1 MDFEV
6 KTVIDN
12 IDDMTDII
20 KNQLNDIAEG
30 FVSVGYYLRK
40 TDETML
46 YKQKGYKTIYEY
58 AKDTFG
64 IGRSTASRF
73 MEINQKYSKDGY
85 SPEIDLKWSGYGSS
99 KLTEML
105 GLPEDVQE
113 AIPVDATVRDIR
125 EAKGIIRETEHN
137 YSDQMELC
145 DIAQPDPAETNW
157 LQEFAKHYFSK
168 EDRDAFQ
175 KMTDWLRKDEPEND
189 ITTSILLIINPTKF
203 KMIRL
208 ERANVMLTVDKI
220 KVMPYRNQGEQQ
232 EYTYIDFGRAFETL
246 FYPAGIDTPINE
258 AYKNVYGESY
268 YKEKHYPEG
277 KNDANDTGN
286 RESAPKDEAGTDRS
300 VQGETRAEG
309 ASETTKEET
318 ELSDT
323 ESNVCDGEKSRE
335 AEHTE
340 NEPTAEESSGKGTTQ
355 TQKEAKETTEAPN
368 SAAVSAEEETA
379 EVKTEICHG
388 DTDETQIPGQTELV
402 KDFPEYCPP
411 DMNAPEQQDQSEE
424 VKPAYATR
432 RLYLSSID
440 ADTAAEYMGKA
451 MEKAIRNMPGVSF
464 GVLTKESFWK
474 EFFETEVDRNGD
486 EIECV
491 N

>member
-46 YKQKGYKTIYEY
+46 YKQKGHKTIYEY

-125 EAKGIIRETEHN
+125 DAKGIIRETEHN
-137 YSDQMELC
+137 YSAQMELC
-145 DIAQPDPAETNW
+145 DIAQPDPVETNW
-157 LQEFAKHYFSK
+157 LTELIKQYFSK
-168 EDRDAFQ
+168 ENREAFQ
-175 KMTDWLRKDEPEND
+175 KMTDWLRKDEPEKD
-189 ITTSILLIINPTKF
+189 ITVSILLIINPTKF

-232 EYTYIDFGRAFETL
+232 EYTYIDFGRAFETM
-246 FYPAGIDTPINE
+246 FYPAGVDTPINE

-268 YKEKHYPEG
+268 YKEKHYPGG

-300 VQGETRAEG
+300 VSGETRTEG
-309 ASETTKEET
+309 ASETSGAYLDKDGMLKHGLVFNYNIDYNKFESRIKMLYSTGYMAGKSYEDYIAHEMAHIIPFQNCVTKKDYDKLTDEIYKSFVKGISKYADKEH
-318 ELSDT
+318 DGR
-323 ESNVCDGEKSRE
+323 ESLAEAFVRYRNGEKIPDESRKLIE
-335 AEHTE
+335 KYIL
-340 NEPTAEESSGKGTTQ
+340 PW
-355 TQKEAKETTEAPN
+355 
-368 SAAVSAEEETA
+368 
-379 EVKTEICHG
+379 
-388 DTDETQIPGQTELV
+388 
-402 KDFPEYCPP
+402 
-411 DMNAPEQQDQSEE
+411 
-424 VKPAYATR
+424 R
-432 RLYLSSID
+432 R
-440 ADTAAEYMGKA
+440 K
-451 MEKAIRNMPGVSF
+451 
-464 GVLTKESFWK
+464 
-474 EFFETEVDRNGD
+474 
-486 EIECV
+486 
-491 N
+491 

>member
-1 MDFEV
+1 MDYEV

-145 DIAQPDPAETNW
+145 DIAQPDPAETDW
-157 LQEFAKHYFSK
+157 LMELIKQYFSK
-168 EDRDAFQ
+168 ENRDAFQ
-175 KMTDWLRKDEPEND
+175 KMTDWLRKDEPEKD
-189 ITTSILLIINPTKF
+189 ITVSILLIINPTKF

-208 ERANVMLTVDKI
+208 ECANVMLTVDKI

-246 FYPAGIDTPINE
+246 FYPVGMSTPINE
-258 AYKNVYGESY
+258 AYQSVYGEPY
-268 YKEKHYPEG
+268 YEERPERNPA
-277 KNDANDTGN
+277 KTE
-286 RESAPKDEAGTDRS
+286 RPAPKTERL
-300 VQGETRAEG
+300 ETKPAEPQTKQPDPPTK
-309 ASETTKEET
+309 SEEIP
-318 ELSDT
+318 
-323 ESNVCDGEKSRE
+323 
-335 AEHTE
+335 TE
-340 NEPTAEESSGKGTTQ
+340 NEEKQTETPDTTAVPAETKEKEPEKAEETP
-355 TQKEAKETTEAPN
+355 ET
-368 SAAVSAEEETA
+368 
-379 EVKTEICHG
+379 KTEFQQEI
-388 DTDETQIPGQTELV
+388 TDETQIPGQTELI

-411 DMNAPEQQDQSEE
+411 DMNTPEQPDQSE

-432 RLYLSSID
+432 RIYIASVD

-474 EFFETEVDRNGD
+474 EFFETEVDRNGA

>member
-1 MDFEV
+1 MDYEV

-12 IDDMTDII
+12 VDDMTDII

-30 FVSVGYYLRK
+30 FASVGYYLRK

-175 KMTDWLRKDEPEND
+175 KMTDWLRKDEPEKD
-189 ITTSILLIINPTKF
+189 ITVSILLIINPTKF

-246 FYPAGIDTPINE
+246 FYPAGMSTSINE
-258 AYKNVYGESY
+258 AYQSVYGKPY
-268 YKEKHYPEG
+268 YEEKPEHP
-277 KNDANDTGN
+277 
-286 RESAPKDEAGTDRS
+286 APKVEKAPTKPAEPQTKQPDPPTKSEKLPTKDEEKPT
-300 VQGETRAEG
+300 ETPDTTTVPAE
-309 ASETTKEET
+309 AEEKEPEKTEET
-318 ELSDT
+318 
-323 ESNVCDGEKSRE
+323 
-335 AEHTE
+335 
-340 NEPTAEESSGKGTTQ
+340 P
-355 TQKEAKETTEAPN
+355 EAKPEFQQEN
-368 SAAVSAEEETA
+368 
-379 EVKTEICHG
+379 
-388 DTDETQIPGQTELV
+388 TDETQIPGQTELI

-411 DMNAPEQQDQSEE
+411 DMNALEQQNQSEE

-432 RLYLSSID
+432 RLYIASVD

-451 MEKAIRNMPGVSF
+451 MEKTIRNMPGVSF

-474 EFFETEVDRNGD
+474 EFFETEVDREGN

>member
-1 MDFEV
+1 M

-145 DIAQPDPAETNW
+145 DIAQPDPAETDW
-157 LQEFAKHYFSK
+157 LMELIKQYFSK
-168 EDRDAFQ
+168 ENRDAFQ
-175 KMTDWLRKDEPEND
+175 KMTDWLRKDEPEKD
-189 ITTSILLIINPTKF
+189 ITVSILLIINPTKF

-208 ERANVMLTVDKI
+208 ECANVMLTVDKI

-246 FYPAGIDTPINE
+246 FYPVGMSTPINE
-258 AYKNVYGESY
+258 AYQSVYGEPY
-268 YKEKHYPEG
+268 YEERPERNPA
-277 KNDANDTGN
+277 KTE
-286 RESAPKDEAGTDRS
+286 RPAPKTERL
-300 VQGETRAEG
+300 ETKPAEPQTKQPDPPTK
-309 ASETTKEET
+309 SEEIP
-318 ELSDT
+318 
-323 ESNVCDGEKSRE
+323 
-335 AEHTE
+335 TE
-340 NEPTAEESSGKGTTQ
+340 NEEKQTETPDTTAVPAETKEKEPEKAEETP
-355 TQKEAKETTEAPN
+355 ET
-368 SAAVSAEEETA
+368 
-379 EVKTEICHG
+379 KTEFQQEI
-388 DTDETQIPGQTELV
+388 TDETQIPGQTELI

-411 DMNAPEQQDQSEE
+411 DMNTPEQQDQSE

-432 RLYLSSID
+432 RIYIASVD

-474 EFFETEVDRNGD
+474 EFFETEVDRNGA

>member
-1 MDFEV
+1 MDYEV

-145 DIAQPDPAETNW
+145 DIAQPDPAETDW
-157 LQEFAKHYFSK
+157 LVEFAKHYFSK
-168 EDRDAFQ
+168 EDRGAFQ
-175 KMTDWLRKDEPEND
+175 KMTDWLRKDEPEKD
-189 ITTSILLIINPTKF
+189 ITVSILLIINPTKF

-258 AYKNVYGESY
+258 AYQSVYGEPY
-268 YKEKHYPEG
+268 YKEKMEQNPAKMEQNPA
-277 KNDANDTGN
+277 KPADSQANQPDPPT
-286 RESAPKDEAGTDRS
+286 K
-300 VQGETRAEG
+300 
-309 ASETTKEET
+309 SE
-318 ELSDT
+318 ELP
-323 ESNVCDGEKSRE
+323 
-335 AEHTE
+335 TE
-340 NEPTAEESSGKGTTQ
+340 NEEKPTETPDTT
-355 TQKEAKETTEAPN
+355 T
-368 SAAVSAEEETA
+368 VSADTEEKEPEKTEETS
-379 EVKTEICHG
+379 EVKTEFQQEN
-388 DTDETQIPGQTELV
+388 TDETQTPGQTELT

-411 DMNAPEQQDQSEE
+411 GINPPEQLEE
-424 VKPAYATR
+424 VKGAYATR
-432 RLYLSSID
+432 RLYISSVD
-440 ADTAAEYMGKA
+440 ADTAAEYMGCA

-474 EFFETEVDRNGD
+474 EFFETEVDGEGN

>member
-1 MDFEV
+1 M

-145 DIAQPDPAETNW
+145 DIAQPDLAETNW
-157 LQEFAKHYFSK
+157 LVELIKQYFSK
-168 EDRDAFQ
+168 ENREAFQ
-175 KMTDWLRKDEPEND
+175 KMTDWLRKDEPEKD
-189 ITTSILLIINPTKF
+189 ITVSILLIINPTKF

-232 EYTYIDFGRAFETL
+232 EYTYIDFGRAFETM
-246 FYPAGIDTPINE
+246 FYPAGMSTPINE
-258 AYKNVYGESY
+258 AYQSVYGKPY
-268 YKEKHYPEG
+268 YEEKPERNPAKTERPAPKTEQSETKPAEPQTKQPDPPTKSEEILTKDEEKPTETPDTTTALAETKEK
-277 KNDANDTGN
+277 
-286 RESAPKDEAGTDRS
+286 ESEEA
-300 VQGETRAEG
+300 
-309 ASETTKEET
+309 EET
-318 ELSDT
+318 
-323 ESNVCDGEKSRE
+323 
-335 AEHTE
+335 
-340 NEPTAEESSGKGTTQ
+340 P
-355 TQKEAKETTEAPN
+355 ET
-368 SAAVSAEEETA
+368 
-379 EVKTEICHG
+379 KTEFQQEI
-388 DTDETQIPGQTELV
+388 TDETQIPGQTELV
-402 KDFPEYCPP
+402 KDFPQYCPP
-411 DMNAPEQQDQSEE
+411 NMNPPEQQELPEE
-424 VKPAYATR
+424 VKLAYATR
-432 RLYLSSID
+432 RLYISSVD

-474 EFFETEVDRNGD
+474 EFFEIEVDGEGN

>member
-1 MDFEV
+1 MDYEV

-40 TDETML
+40 TDETIL

-85 SPEIDLKWSGYGSS
+85 SPEIDLKWFGYGSS

-145 DIAQPDPAETNW
+145 DIAQPDPAETDW
-157 LQEFAKHYFSK
+157 LMELIKQYFSK
-168 EDRDAFQ
+168 ENRDAFQ
-175 KMTDWLRKDEPEND
+175 KMTDWLRKDEPEKD
-189 ITTSILLIINPTKF
+189 ITVSILLIINPTKF

-208 ERANVMLTVDKI
+208 ECANVMLTVDKI

-246 FYPAGIDTPINE
+246 FYPVGMSTPINE
-258 AYKNVYGESY
+258 AYQSVYGEPY
-268 YKEKHYPEG
+268 YEERPERNPA
-277 KNDANDTGN
+277 KTE
-286 RESAPKDEAGTDRS
+286 RPAPKTERL
-300 VQGETRAEG
+300 ETKPAEPQTKQPDPPTK
-309 ASETTKEET
+309 SEEIP
-318 ELSDT
+318 
-323 ESNVCDGEKSRE
+323 
-335 AEHTE
+335 TE
-340 NEPTAEESSGKGTTQ
+340 NEEKQTETPDTTAVPAETKEKEPEKAEETP
-355 TQKEAKETTEAPN
+355 ET
-368 SAAVSAEEETA
+368 
-379 EVKTEICHG
+379 KTEFQQEI
-388 DTDETQIPGQTELV
+388 TDETQIPGQTELI
-402 KDFPEYCPP
+402 KDFQEYCPP
-411 DMNAPEQQDQSEE
+411 DMNTPEQQDQSE

-432 RLYLSSID
+432 RIYIASVD

-474 EFFETEVDRNGD
+474 EFFETEVDRNGA

>member
-1 MDFEV
+1 MDYV
-6 KTVIDN
+6 GKTIIDN
-12 IDDMTDII
+12 IDDMTNII
-20 KNQLNDIAEG
+20 KTQLNDIAEG
-30 FVSVGYYLRK
+30 FVSVGFYLRK

-145 DIAQPDPAETNW
+145 DIAQPDPAETDW
-157 LQEFAKHYFSK
+157 LMELIKQYFSK
-168 EDRDAFQ
+168 ENRDAFQ
-175 KMTDWLRKDEPEND
+175 KMTDWLRKDEPEKD
-189 ITTSILLIINPTKF
+189 ITVSILLIINPTKF

-208 ERANVMLTVDKI
+208 ECANVMLTVDKI

-246 FYPAGIDTPINE
+246 FYPVGMSTPINE
-258 AYKNVYGESY
+258 AYQSVYGEPY
-268 YKEKHYPEG
+268 YEERPERNPA
-277 KNDANDTGN
+277 KTE
-286 RESAPKDEAGTDRS
+286 RPAPKTERL
-300 VQGETRAEG
+300 ETKPAEPQTKQPDPPTK
-309 ASETTKEET
+309 SEEIP
-318 ELSDT
+318 
-323 ESNVCDGEKSRE
+323 
-335 AEHTE
+335 TE
-340 NEPTAEESSGKGTTQ
+340 NEEKQTETPDTTAVPAETKEKEPEKAEETP
-355 TQKEAKETTEAPN
+355 ET
-368 SAAVSAEEETA
+368 
-379 EVKTEICHG
+379 KTEFQQEI
-388 DTDETQIPGQTELV
+388 TDETQIPGQTELI

-411 DMNAPEQQDQSEE
+411 DMNTPEQQDQSE

-432 RLYLSSID
+432 RIYIASVD

-474 EFFETEVDRNGD
+474 EFFETEVDRNGA

>member
-1 MDFEV
+1 MDYEV

-145 DIAQPDPAETNW
+145 DIAQPDPAETDW
-157 LQEFAKHYFSK
+157 LMELIKQYFSK
-168 EDRDAFQ
+168 ENRDAFQ
-175 KMTDWLRKDEPEND
+175 KMTDWLRKDEPEKD
-189 ITTSILLIINPTKF
+189 ITVSILLIINPTKF

-208 ERANVMLTVDKI
+208 ECANVMLTVDKI

-246 FYPAGIDTPINE
+246 FYPVGMSTPINE
-258 AYKNVYGESY
+258 AYQSVYGEPY
-268 YKEKHYPEG
+268 YEERPERNPA
-277 KNDANDTGN
+277 KTE
-286 RESAPKDEAGTDRS
+286 RPAPKTERL
-300 VQGETRAEG
+300 ETKPAEPQTKQPDPPTK
-309 ASETTKEET
+309 SEEIP
-318 ELSDT
+318 
-323 ESNVCDGEKSRE
+323 
-335 AEHTE
+335 TE
-340 NEPTAEESSGKGTTQ
+340 NEEKQTETPDTTAVPAETKEKEPEKAEETP
-355 TQKEAKETTEAPN
+355 ET
-368 SAAVSAEEETA
+368 
-379 EVKTEICHG
+379 KTEFQQEI
-388 DTDETQIPGQTELV
+388 TDEAQIPGQTELI

-411 DMNAPEQQDQSEE
+411 DMNTPEQQDQSE

-432 RLYLSSID
+432 RIYIASVD

-474 EFFETEVDRNGD
+474 EFFETEVDRNGA

>member
-1 MDFEV
+1 MDYEV

-137 YSDQMELC
+137 YSNQMELC
-145 DIAQPDPAETNW
+145 DIAQPDPAETDW
-157 LQEFAKHYFSK
+157 LMELIKQYFSK
-168 EDRDAFQ
+168 ENRDAFQ
-175 KMTDWLRKDEPEND
+175 KMTDWLRKDEPEKD
-189 ITTSILLIINPTKF
+189 ITVSILLIINPTKF

-208 ERANVMLTVDKI
+208 ERANVMLTLDKI

-232 EYTYIDFGRAFETL
+232 EYTYIDFGRAFETM
-246 FYPAGIDTPINE
+246 FYPAGISTPINE
-258 AYKNVYGESY
+258 AYQSVYGKPYYEEKPEHPAPKVEKIPTKPERSETKPAEPQTKQPDPPTKSEESPTKNEEKQTETPDTTAVPAET
-268 YKEKHYPEG
+268 KEK
-277 KNDANDTGN
+277 
-286 RESAPKDEAGTDRS
+286 ESEKA
-300 VQGETRAEG
+300 
-309 ASETTKEET
+309 EET
-318 ELSDT
+318 L
-323 ESNVCDGEKSRE
+323 
-335 AEHTE
+335 
-340 NEPTAEESSGKGTTQ
+340 
-355 TQKEAKETTEAPN
+355 ET
-368 SAAVSAEEETA
+368 
-379 EVKTEICHG
+379 KTEFQQEI
-388 DTDETQIPGQTELV
+388 TDETQIPGQTELI
-402 KDFPEYCPP
+402 KDFPEYYPS
-411 DMNAPEQQDQSEE
+411 DMNTPEQQDQSE

-432 RLYLSSID
+432 RIYIASVD

-474 EFFETEVDRNGD
+474 KFFETEVDRNGA

>member
-1 MDFEV
+1 MDYEV

-157 LQEFAKHYFSK
+157 LTELIKQYFSK
-168 EDRDAFQ
+168 ENREAFQ
-175 KMTDWLRKDEPEND
+175 KMTDWLRKDKPEAD
-189 ITTSILLIINPTKF
+189 ITVSILLIINPTKF

-246 FYPAGIDTPINE
+246 FYPAGISTPINE
-258 AYKNVYGESY
+258 AYQSVYGEPY
-268 YKEKHYPEG
+268 YEEKTKQNHTKPERLET
-277 KNDANDTGN
+277 KPDAPQTKQPDPPAKSE
-286 RESAPKDEAGTDRS
+286 ESPTKDEEKQT
-300 VQGETRAEG
+300 ETHDTAAISAET
-309 ASETTKEET
+309 EEKEPEKTKET
-318 ELSDT
+318 
-323 ESNVCDGEKSRE
+323 
-335 AEHTE
+335 
-340 NEPTAEESSGKGTTQ
+340 P
-355 TQKEAKETTEAPN
+355 EAKTEFQQEKP
-368 SAAVSAEEETA
+368 
-379 EVKTEICHG
+379 
-388 DTDETQIPGQTELV
+388 DETQIPGQTELT

-411 DMNAPEQQDQSEE
+411 DIKISEEQSEE
-424 VKPAYATR
+424 VKGAYATR
-432 RLYLSSID
+432 RLYIASIP
-440 ADTAAEYMGKA
+440 ADEAAEYMGKA

-474 EFFETEVDRNGD
+474 GFFEAEVDGEGN

>member
-175 KMTDWLRKDEPEND
+175 KMTDWLRKDEPEKD
-189 ITTSILLIINPTKF
+189 ITVSILLIINPTKF

-232 EYTYIDFGRAFETL
+232 EYTYIDFGRAFEEL
-246 FYPAGIDTPINE
+246 FYPAGMSTPINE
-258 AYKNVYGESY
+258 AYQSVYGKPYYEERPERNPAKPERNPAKPEHPAQKVEKTPTKPSESQTKQPDSPTKSEEILTKDEEKQNETPDTTAVPAET
-268 YKEKHYPEG
+268 KEKEPE
-277 KNDANDTGN
+277 KA
-286 RESAPKDEAGTDRS
+286 
-300 VQGETRAEG
+300 
-309 ASETTKEET
+309 EET
-318 ELSDT
+318 
-323 ESNVCDGEKSRE
+323 
-335 AEHTE
+335 
-340 NEPTAEESSGKGTTQ
+340 P
-355 TQKEAKETTEAPN
+355 ET
-368 SAAVSAEEETA
+368 
-379 EVKTEICHG
+379 KTEFQQEI
-388 DTDETQIPGQTELV
+388 TDETQIPGQTELI

-411 DMNAPEQQDQSEE
+411 DMNTPEQQDQSE
-424 VKPAYATR
+424 VKLAYATR
-432 RLYLSSID
+432 RLYIFSVD

>member
-1 MDFEV
+1 MDYEV

-64 IGRSTASRF
+64 IGRPTASRF

-145 DIAQPDPAETNW
+145 DIAQPDSAETDW
-157 LQEFAKHYFSK
+157 LMELIKQYFSK
-168 EDRDAFQ
+168 ENRDAFQ
-175 KMTDWLRKDEPEND
+175 KMTDWLRKDEPEKD
-189 ITTSILLIINPTKF
+189 ITVSILLIINPTKF

-208 ERANVMLTVDKI
+208 ECANVMLTVDKI

-246 FYPAGIDTPINE
+246 FYPVGMSTPINE
-258 AYKNVYGESY
+258 AYQSVYGEAY
-268 YKEKHYPEG
+268 YEERPERNPA
-277 KNDANDTGN
+277 KTE
-286 RESAPKDEAGTDRS
+286 RPAPKTERL
-300 VQGETRAEG
+300 ETKPAEPQTKQPDPPTK
-309 ASETTKEET
+309 SEEIP
-318 ELSDT
+318 
-323 ESNVCDGEKSRE
+323 
-335 AEHTE
+335 TE
-340 NEPTAEESSGKGTTQ
+340 NEEKQTETPDTTAVPAETKEKEPEKAEETP
-355 TQKEAKETTEAPN
+355 ET
-368 SAAVSAEEETA
+368 
-379 EVKTEICHG
+379 KTEFQQEI
-388 DTDETQIPGQTELV
+388 TDETQIPGQTELI

-411 DMNAPEQQDQSEE
+411 DMNTPEQQDQSE

-432 RLYLSSID
+432 RIYIASVD

-474 EFFETEVDRNGD
+474 EFFETEVDRNGA

>member
-1 MDFEV
+1 MDYEV

-145 DIAQPDPAETNW
+145 DIAQPDPERNPAKTERPAPKTERLETKPAEPQTK
-157 LQEFAKHYFSK
+157 QP
-168 EDRDAFQ
+168 D
-175 KMTDWLRKDEPEND
+175 P
-189 ITTSILLIINPTKF
+189 PTK
-203 KMIRL
+203 
-208 ERANVMLTVDKI
+208 
-220 KVMPYRNQGEQQ
+220 
-232 EYTYIDFGRAFETL
+232 
-246 FYPAGIDTPINE
+246 
-258 AYKNVYGESY
+258 
-268 YKEKHYPEG
+268 
-277 KNDANDTGN
+277 
-286 RESAPKDEAGTDRS
+286 
-300 VQGETRAEG
+300 
-309 ASETTKEET
+309 SEEIP
-318 ELSDT
+318 
-323 ESNVCDGEKSRE
+323 
-335 AEHTE
+335 TE
-340 NEPTAEESSGKGTTQ
+340 NEEKQTETPDTTAVPAETKEKEPEKAEETP
-355 TQKEAKETTEAPN
+355 ET
-368 SAAVSAEEETA
+368 
-379 EVKTEICHG
+379 KTEFQQEI
-388 DTDETQIPGQTELV
+388 TDETQIPGQTELI

-411 DMNAPEQQDQSEE
+411 DMNTPEQQDQSE

-432 RLYLSSID
+432 RIYIASVD

-474 EFFETEVDRNGD
+474 EFFETEVDRNGA

>member
-1 MDFEV
+1 
-6 KTVIDN
+6 
-12 IDDMTDII
+12 
-20 KNQLNDIAEG
+20 
-30 FVSVGYYLRK
+30 
-40 TDETML
+40 
-46 YKQKGYKTIYEY
+46 
-58 AKDTFG
+58 
-64 IGRSTASRF
+64 

-157 LQEFAKHYFSK
+157 LVEFAKHYFSK
-168 EDRDAFQ
+168 EDRGAFQ
-175 KMTDWLRKDEPEND
+175 KMTDWLRKDEPEKD
-189 ITTSILLIINPTKF
+189 ITVSILLIINPTKF

-208 ERANVMLTVDKI
+208 ECANVMLTVDKI

-246 FYPAGIDTPINE
+246 FYPVGMSTPINE
-258 AYKNVYGESY
+258 AYQSVYGEPY
-268 YKEKHYPEG
+268 YEERPERNPA
-277 KNDANDTGN
+277 KTE
-286 RESAPKDEAGTDRS
+286 RPAPKTERL
-300 VQGETRAEG
+300 ETKPAEPQTKQPDPPTK
-309 ASETTKEET
+309 SEEIP
-318 ELSDT
+318 
-323 ESNVCDGEKSRE
+323 
-335 AEHTE
+335 TE
-340 NEPTAEESSGKGTTQ
+340 NEEKQTETPDTTAVPAETKEKEPEKAEETP
-355 TQKEAKETTEAPN
+355 ET
-368 SAAVSAEEETA
+368 
-379 EVKTEICHG
+379 KTEFQQEI
-388 DTDETQIPGQTELV
+388 TDETQIPGQTELI

-411 DMNAPEQQDQSEE
+411 DMNTPEQQDQSE
-424 VKPAYATR
+424 VKPTYATR
-432 RLYLSSID
+432 RIYIASVD

-474 EFFETEVDRNGD
+474 EFFETEVDRNGA

>member
-1 MDFEV
+1 MDYEV

-145 DIAQPDPAETNW
+145 DIAQPDPAETDW
-157 LQEFAKHYFSK
+157 LMELIKQYFSK
-168 EDRDAFQ
+168 ENRDAFQ
-175 KMTDWLRKDEPEND
+175 KMTDWLRKDEPEKD
-189 ITTSILLIINPTKF
+189 ITVSILLIINPTKF

-208 ERANVMLTVDKI
+208 ECANVMLTVDKI

-246 FYPAGIDTPINE
+246 FYPVGMSTPINE
-258 AYKNVYGESY
+258 AYQSVYGEPY
-268 YKEKHYPEG
+268 YEERPERNPA
-277 KNDANDTGN
+277 KTE
-286 RESAPKDEAGTDRS
+286 RPAPKTERL
-300 VQGETRAEG
+300 ETKPAEPQTKQPDPPTK
-309 ASETTKEET
+309 SEEIP
-318 ELSDT
+318 
-323 ESNVCDGEKSRE
+323 
-335 AEHTE
+335 TE
-340 NEPTAEESSGKGTTQ
+340 NEEKQTETPDTTAVPAETKEKEPEKAEETP
-355 TQKEAKETTEAPN
+355 ET
-368 SAAVSAEEETA
+368 
-379 EVKTEICHG
+379 KTEFQQEI
-388 DTDETQIPGQTELV
+388 TDETQIPGQTELI

-411 DMNAPEQQDQSEE
+411 DMNTPEQQDQSE

-432 RLYLSSID
+432 RIYIASVD

-451 MEKAIRNMPGVSF
+451 MEK
-464 GVLTKESFWK
+464 
-474 EFFETEVDRNGD
+474 
-486 EIECV
+486 
-491 N
+491 

>member
-1 MDFEV
+1 MDYEV

-12 IDDMTDII
+12 IDDMTNII

-40 TDETML
+40 TEDTML
-46 YKQKGYKTIYEY
+46 YKQKGYKSIYEY

-64 IGRSTASRF
+64 IGRTTASRF
-73 MEINQKYSKDGY
+73 MEINQKYSRDGY
-85 SPEIDLKWSGYGSS
+85 SPEIDMKWSGYGSS

-105 GLPEDVQE
+105 GLPEEIQE

-145 DIAQPDPAETNW
+145 DIAQQDPDETNW
-157 LQEFAKHYFSK
+157 LIELIKQYFSK

-175 KMTDWLRKDEPEND
+175 KMTDWLRKDEPEED
-189 ITTSILLIINPTKF
+189 VTASILLIVNPTKF

-220 KVMPYRNQGEQQ
+220 KVMPYRNQGEKE
-232 EYTYIDFGRAFETL
+232 EYTYIDFGRAFETM
-246 FYPAGIDTPINE
+246 FYPAGMSTPINE
-258 AYKNVYGESY
+258 AYQSVYGEPY
-268 YKEKHYPEG
+268 YKEKPEQNPVKTEQNTVKPG
-277 KNDANDTGN
+277 KSQT
-286 RESAPKDEAGTDRS
+286 K
-300 VQGETRAEG
+300 
-309 ASETTKEET
+309 SEEI
-318 ELSDT
+318 S
-323 ESNVCDGEKSRE
+323 
-335 AEHTE
+335 TE
-340 NEPTAEESSGKGTTQ
+340 NEEKPTKTPDTT
-355 TQKEAKETTEAPN
+355 AI
-368 SAAVSAEEETA
+368 SAEAEETA
-379 EVKTEICHG
+379 EVKTEFQQEN
-388 DTDETQIPGQTELV
+388 TDKTQIPGQTELT

-411 DMNAPEQQDQSEE
+411 NMNPPEQEEE
-424 VKPAYATR
+424 VKGAYATR
-432 RLYLSSID
+432 RLYISSISAD
-440 ADTAAEYMGKA
+440 AAAEYMGKV

-474 EFFETEVDRNGD
+474 KFFEAEVDREGN

>member
-1 MDFEV
+1 MDYEV

-73 MEINQKYSKDGY
+73 MEINHKYSKDGY

-145 DIAQPDPAETNW
+145 DIAQPDPAETDW
-157 LQEFAKHYFSK
+157 LMELIKQYFSK
-168 EDRDAFQ
+168 ENRDAFQ
-175 KMTDWLRKDEPEND
+175 KMTDWLRKDEPEKD
-189 ITTSILLIINPTKF
+189 ITVSILLIINPTKF

-246 FYPAGIDTPINE
+246 FYPAGMSTPINE
-258 AYKNVYGESY
+258 AYQSVYGKPY
-268 YKEKHYPEG
+268 YEEKPERNPA
-277 KNDANDTGN
+277 KP
-286 RESAPKDEAGTDRS
+286 EHPAPKVEKIPTKPAEPQTKQPDQPTKSEEIPTKDEEKPT
-300 VQGETRAEG
+300 ETPDTTTVPAE
-309 ASETTKEET
+309 AEEKELEKTEET
-318 ELSDT
+318 L
-323 ESNVCDGEKSRE
+323 
-335 AEHTE
+335 
-340 NEPTAEESSGKGTTQ
+340 
-355 TQKEAKETTEAPN
+355 
-368 SAAVSAEEETA
+368 
-379 EVKTEICHG
+379 EVKPEFQ
-388 DTDETQIPGQTELV
+388 QIPGQTELV
-402 KDFPEYCPP
+402 KDFPQYCPP
-411 DMNAPEQQDQSEE
+411 DMNAPEQQDKSEE

-432 RLYLSSID
+432 RLYIASVD

-474 EFFETEVDRNGD
+474 EFFETEVDGEGN

>member
-1 MDFEV
+1 MDYEV

-145 DIAQPDPAETNW
+145 DIAQPDPAETDW
-157 LQEFAKHYFSK
+157 LMELIKQYFSK
-168 EDRDAFQ
+168 ENRDAFQ
-175 KMTDWLRKDEPEND
+175 KMTDWLRKDEPEKD
-189 ITTSILLIINPTKF
+189 ITVSILLIINPTKF

-208 ERANVMLTVDKI
+208 ECANVMLTVDKI

-246 FYPAGIDTPINE
+246 FYPVGMSTPINE
-258 AYKNVYGESY
+258 AYQSVYGEPY
-268 YKEKHYPEG
+268 YEERPERNPAKTERPAPKTERLETKPAEPQTKQPDPPTKSEEILTKDEEKQTETPDTTAVPAETKEKEPE
-277 KNDANDTGN
+277 KA
-286 RESAPKDEAGTDRS
+286 
-300 VQGETRAEG
+300 
-309 ASETTKEET
+309 EET
-318 ELSDT
+318 
-323 ESNVCDGEKSRE
+323 
-335 AEHTE
+335 
-340 NEPTAEESSGKGTTQ
+340 P
-355 TQKEAKETTEAPN
+355 ET
-368 SAAVSAEEETA
+368 
-379 EVKTEICHG
+379 KTEFQQEI
-388 DTDETQIPGQTELV
+388 TDETQIPGQTELI

-411 DMNAPEQQDQSEE
+411 DMNTPEQQDQSE

-432 RLYLSSID
+432 RIYIASVD

-474 EFFETEVDRNGD
+474 EFFETEVDRNGA

>member
-73 MEINQKYSKDGY
+73 MEINQKYSEDGY

-157 LQEFAKHYFSK
+157 MVEFAKHYFSK
-168 EDRDAFQ
+168 EDRGAFQ
-175 KMTDWLRKDEPEND
+175 KMTDWLRKDEPEKD
-189 ITTSILLIINPTKF
+189 ITVSILLIINPTKF

-232 EYTYIDFGRAFETL
+232 EYTYIDFGRAFEEL
-246 FYPAGIDTPINE
+246 FYPAGMSTPINE
-258 AYKNVYGESY
+258 AYQSVYGKPYYEERPERNPAKTEHPAPKIEKAPTKPERSEAKPSESKTKQPDSPTKSEEILTKDEEKQTETPDTTAVPAET
-268 YKEKHYPEG
+268 KEKEPE
-277 KNDANDTGN
+277 KA
-286 RESAPKDEAGTDRS
+286 
-300 VQGETRAEG
+300 
-309 ASETTKEET
+309 EET
-318 ELSDT
+318 
-323 ESNVCDGEKSRE
+323 
-335 AEHTE
+335 
-340 NEPTAEESSGKGTTQ
+340 P
-355 TQKEAKETTEAPN
+355 ET
-368 SAAVSAEEETA
+368 
-379 EVKTEICHG
+379 KTEFQQEI
-388 DTDETQIPGQTELV
+388 TDETQIPGQTELI

-411 DMNAPEQQDQSEE
+411 DMNDPEQQDQSE
-424 VKPAYATR
+424 VKSAYATR
-432 RLYLSSID
+432 RLYISYVD

-474 EFFETEVDRNGD
+474 EFFETEVDRNGA

>member
-1 MDFEV
+1 MDYEV

-145 DIAQPDPAETNW
+145 DIAQPDPAETDW
-157 LQEFAKHYFSK
+157 LMELIKQYFSK
-168 EDRDAFQ
+168 ENRDAFQ
-175 KMTDWLRKDEPEND
+175 KMTDWLRKDEPEKD
-189 ITTSILLIINPTKF
+189 ITVSILLIINPTKF

-208 ERANVMLTVDKI
+208 ECANVMLTVDKI

-246 FYPAGIDTPINE
+246 FYPVGMSTPINE
-258 AYKNVYGESY
+258 AYQSVYGEPY
-268 YKEKHYPEG
+268 YEERPERNPA
-277 KNDANDTGN
+277 KTE
-286 RESAPKDEAGTDRS
+286 RPAPKTERL
-300 VQGETRAEG
+300 ETKPAEPQTKHPDPPTK
-309 ASETTKEET
+309 SEEIP
-318 ELSDT
+318 
-323 ESNVCDGEKSRE
+323 
-335 AEHTE
+335 TE
-340 NEPTAEESSGKGTTQ
+340 NEEKQTETPDTTAVPAETKEKEPEKAEETP
-355 TQKEAKETTEAPN
+355 ET
-368 SAAVSAEEETA
+368 
-379 EVKTEICHG
+379 KTEFQQEI
-388 DTDETQIPGQTELV
+388 TDETQIPGQTELI

-411 DMNAPEQQDQSEE
+411 DMNTPEQQDQSE

-432 RLYLSSID
+432 RIYIASVD

-474 EFFETEVDRNGD
+474 EFFETEVDRNGA

>member
-1 MDFEV
+1 MDYEV

-145 DIAQPDPAETNW
+145 DIAQPDPAETDW
-157 LQEFAKHYFSK
+157 LMELIKQYFSK
-168 EDRDAFQ
+168 ENRDAFQ
-175 KMTDWLRKDEPEND
+175 KMTDWLRKDEPEKD
-189 ITTSILLIINPTKF
+189 ITVSILLIINPTKF

-208 ERANVMLTVDKI
+208 ECANVMLTVDKI

-246 FYPAGIDTPINE
+246 FYPVGMSTPINE
-258 AYKNVYGESY
+258 AYQSVYGEPY
-268 YKEKHYPEG
+268 YEERPERNPA
-277 KNDANDTGN
+277 KTE
-286 RESAPKDEAGTDRS
+286 RPAPKTERL
-300 VQGETRAEG
+300 ETKPAEPQTKQPDPPTK
-309 ASETTKEET
+309 SEEIP
-318 ELSDT
+318 
-323 ESNVCDGEKSRE
+323 
-335 AEHTE
+335 TE
-340 NEPTAEESSGKGTTQ
+340 NEEKQTETPDTTAVPAETKEKEPEKAEETP
-355 TQKEAKETTEAPN
+355 ET
-368 SAAVSAEEETA
+368 
-379 EVKTEICHG
+379 KTEFQQEI
-388 DTDETQIPGQTELV
+388 TDETQIPGQTELI

-411 DMNAPEQQDQSEE
+411 DMNTPEQQDQSQ

-432 RLYLSSID
+432 RISIASVD

-474 EFFETEVDRNGD
+474 EFFETEVDRNGA

>member
-1 MDFEV
+1 MDYEV

-125 EAKGIIRETEHN
+125 DAKGIIRETEHN

-157 LQEFAKHYFSK
+157 LVELIKQYFSK
-168 EDRDAFQ
+168 ENREAFQ
-175 KMTDWLRKDEPEND
+175 KMTDWLRKDEPEAD
-189 ITTSILLIINPTKF
+189 ISVSILLIINPTKF

-220 KVMPYRNQGEQQ
+220 KAMPYRNQGEQQ

-246 FYPAGIDTPINE
+246 FYPAGISTPINE
-258 AYKNVYGESY
+258 AYRSVYGEPY
-268 YKEKHYPEG
+268 YEEKTKQNHTKTERLETKTERP
-277 KNDANDTGN
+277 
-286 RESAPKDEAGTDRS
+286 APKTER
-300 VQGETRAEG
+300 
-309 ASETTKEET
+309 SETKPAVPQTNQPDPPTKSEELPTKDEEKQTETHDTAAISAETEEKEPEKTKET
-318 ELSDT
+318 
-323 ESNVCDGEKSRE
+323 
-335 AEHTE
+335 
-340 NEPTAEESSGKGTTQ
+340 P
-355 TQKEAKETTEAPN
+355 EAKTEFQQEKP
-368 SAAVSAEEETA
+368 
-379 EVKTEICHG
+379 
-388 DTDETQIPGQTELV
+388 DETQIPGQTELT
-402 KDFPEYCPP
+402 KDFPEYCPSS
-411 DMNAPEQQDQSEE
+411 MNPPEQQELPEE

-432 RLYLSSID
+432 RLYISSVD

-464 GVLTKESFWK
+464 EVLTKESFWK
-474 EFFETEVDRNGD
+474 KFFETEVDRNGA

>member
-1 MDFEV
+1 MDYEV

-58 AKDTFG
+58 ARDTFG

-145 DIAQPDPAETNW
+145 DIAQPDPAKTDW
-157 LQEFAKHYFSK
+157 LMELIKQYFSK
-168 EDRDAFQ
+168 ENRDAFQ
-175 KMTDWLRKDEPEND
+175 KMTDWLRKDEPEED
-189 ITTSILLIINPTKF
+189 ITASILLIINPTKF

-208 ERANVMLTVDKI
+208 ERANIMLTVDKI

-232 EYTYIDFGRAFETL
+232 EYTYIDFGRAFETM
-246 FYPAGIDTPINE
+246 FYPAGISTPINE
-258 AYKNVYGESY
+258 AYQSVYGKPY
-268 YKEKHYPEG
+268 YEEKPERNPAKPEHPEPKTERSETKPAEPQTKQPDPPTKSEELPTKNEEKQTETPDTTAVPAETKEK
-277 KNDANDTGN
+277 
-286 RESAPKDEAGTDRS
+286 ESEKA
-300 VQGETRAEG
+300 
-309 ASETTKEET
+309 EET
-318 ELSDT
+318 
-323 ESNVCDGEKSRE
+323 
-335 AEHTE
+335 
-340 NEPTAEESSGKGTTQ
+340 P
-355 TQKEAKETTEAPN
+355 ET
-368 SAAVSAEEETA
+368 
-379 EVKTEICHG
+379 KTEFQQEI
-388 DTDETQIPGQTELV
+388 TDETQIPGQTELI

-411 DMNAPEQQDQSEE
+411 DMNTPEQQDQSE

-432 RLYLSSID
+432 RIYIASVD

>member
-1 MDFEV
+1 MDYEV

-64 IGRSTASRF
+64 IGRSSASRF

-145 DIAQPDPAETNW
+145 DIAQPDPAEADW
-157 LQEFAKHYFSK
+157 LMELIKQYFSK
-168 EDRDAFQ
+168 ENRDAFQ
-175 KMTDWLRKDEPEND
+175 KMTDWLRKDEPEKD
-189 ITTSILLIINPTKF
+189 ITVSILLIINPTKF

-246 FYPAGIDTPINE
+246 FYPVGMSTPINE
-258 AYKNVYGESY
+258 AYQSVYGEPY
-268 YKEKHYPEG
+268 YEERPERNPA
-277 KNDANDTGN
+277 KTE
-286 RESAPKDEAGTDRS
+286 RPAPKTERL
-300 VQGETRAEG
+300 ETKPAEPQTKQPDPPTK
-309 ASETTKEET
+309 SEEIP
-318 ELSDT
+318 
-323 ESNVCDGEKSRE
+323 
-335 AEHTE
+335 TE
-340 NEPTAEESSGKGTTQ
+340 NEEKQTETPDTTAVPAETKEKEPEKAEETP
-355 TQKEAKETTEAPN
+355 ET
-368 SAAVSAEEETA
+368 
-379 EVKTEICHG
+379 KTEFQQEI
-388 DTDETQIPGQTELV
+388 TDETQIPGQTELI

-411 DMNAPEQQDQSEE
+411 DMNTPEQQDQSE

-432 RLYLSSID
+432 RIYIASVD

>member
-157 LQEFAKHYFSK
+157 LVEFAKHYFSK

-175 KMTDWLRKDEPEND
+175 KMTDWLRKDEPEKD
-189 ITTSILLIINPTKF
+189 ITVSILLIINPTKF

-232 EYTYIDFGRAFETL
+232 EYTYIDFGRAFEEL
-246 FYPAGIDTPINE
+246 FYPAGMSTPINE
-258 AYKNVYGESY
+258 AYQSVYGKPYYEERPERNPAKTEHPAPKIEKAPTKPERSEAKPSESQTKQPDSPTKSEEILTKDEEKQTETPDTTAVPAET
-268 YKEKHYPEG
+268 KEKEPE
-277 KNDANDTGN
+277 KA
-286 RESAPKDEAGTDRS
+286 
-300 VQGETRAEG
+300 
-309 ASETTKEET
+309 EET
-318 ELSDT
+318 
-323 ESNVCDGEKSRE
+323 
-335 AEHTE
+335 
-340 NEPTAEESSGKGTTQ
+340 P
-355 TQKEAKETTEAPN
+355 ET
-368 SAAVSAEEETA
+368 
-379 EVKTEICHG
+379 KTEFQQEI
-388 DTDETQIPGQTELV
+388 TDETQIPGQTELI

-411 DMNAPEQQDQSEE
+411 DMNATEQQDQSEE
-424 VKPAYATR
+424 VKPEYATR
-432 RLYLSSID
+432 RLYIASVD

-474 EFFETEVDRNGD
+474 EFFETEVDRNGA

>member
-1 MDFEV
+1 MDYEV
-6 KTVIDN
+6 KAVIDN

-145 DIAQPDPAETNW
+145 DIAQPDPMETNW
-157 LQEFAKHYFSK
+157 LQEFVKHYFSK

-175 KMTDWLRKDEPEND
+175 KMTDWLRKDEPEKD
-189 ITTSILLIINPTKF
+189 ITVSILLIINPTKF

-232 EYTYIDFGRAFETL
+232 EYSYIDFGRAFETM

-286 RESAPKDEAGTDRS
+286 RESAPKDEAETDRS
-300 VQGETRAEG
+300 VPGEARAEG

-323 ESNVCDGEKSRE
+323 ESNVCDGEKSRG

-388 DTDETQIPGQTELV
+388 DTDETQIPGQT
-402 KDFPEYCPP
+402 
-411 DMNAPEQQDQSEE
+411 
-424 VKPAYATR
+424 
-432 RLYLSSID
+432 
-440 ADTAAEYMGKA
+440 
-451 MEKAIRNMPGVSF
+451 
-464 GVLTKESFWK
+464 
-474 EFFETEVDRNGD
+474 
-486 EIECV
+486 
-491 N
+491 

>member
-1 MDFEV
+1 MDYEV

-145 DIAQPDPAETNW
+145 DIAQPDPAETDW
-157 LQEFAKHYFSK
+157 LMELIKQYFSK
-168 EDRDAFQ
+168 ENRDAFQ
-175 KMTDWLRKDEPEND
+175 KMTDWLRKDEPEKD
-189 ITTSILLIINPTKF
+189 ITVSILLIINPTKF

-208 ERANVMLTVDKI
+208 ECANVMLTVDKI

-246 FYPAGIDTPINE
+246 FYPVGMSTPINE
-258 AYKNVYGESY
+258 AYQSVYGEPY
-268 YKEKHYPEG
+268 YEERPERNPAKTERPAPKTERLETKPAEPQTKQPDPPTKSEEILTKDEEKQTETPDTTAVPAETKEKEPE
-277 KNDANDTGN
+277 KA
-286 RESAPKDEAGTDRS
+286 
-300 VQGETRAEG
+300 
-309 ASETTKEET
+309 EET
-318 ELSDT
+318 
-323 ESNVCDGEKSRE
+323 
-335 AEHTE
+335 
-340 NEPTAEESSGKGTTQ
+340 P
-355 TQKEAKETTEAPN
+355 ET
-368 SAAVSAEEETA
+368 
-379 EVKTEICHG
+379 KTEFQQEI
-388 DTDETQIPGQTELV
+388 TDETQIPGQTELI

-411 DMNAPEQQDQSEE
+411 DMNTPEQQDQSE

-432 RLYLSSID
+432 RIYIASVD

-451 MEKAIRNMPGVSF
+451 MENAIRNMPGVSF

-474 EFFETEVDRNGD
+474 EFFETEVDRNGA

>member
-175 KMTDWLRKDEPEND
+175 KMTDWLRKDEPEKD
-189 ITTSILLIINPTKF
+189 ITVSILLIINPTKF

-232 EYTYIDFGRAFETL
+232 EYTYIDFGRAFEEL
-246 FYPAGIDTPINE
+246 FYPAGMSTPINE
-258 AYKNVYGESY
+258 AYQSVYGKPYYEERPERNPAKPEHPAQKVEKTPTKPSESQTKQPDSPTKSEEILTKDEEKQTETPDTTAVPAET
-268 YKEKHYPEG
+268 KEKEPE
-277 KNDANDTGN
+277 KA
-286 RESAPKDEAGTDRS
+286 
-300 VQGETRAEG
+300 
-309 ASETTKEET
+309 EET
-318 ELSDT
+318 
-323 ESNVCDGEKSRE
+323 
-335 AEHTE
+335 
-340 NEPTAEESSGKGTTQ
+340 P
-355 TQKEAKETTEAPN
+355 ET
-368 SAAVSAEEETA
+368 
-379 EVKTEICHG
+379 KTEFQQEI
-388 DTDETQIPGQTELV
+388 TDETQIPGQTELI

-411 DMNAPEQQDQSEE
+411 DMNTPEQQDQSE
-424 VKPAYATR
+424 VKLAYATR
-432 RLYLSSID
+432 RLYIFSVD

>member
-157 LQEFAKHYFSK
+157 LVEFAKHYFSK

-175 KMTDWLRKDEPEND
+175 KMTDWLRKDKTGKD
-189 ITTSILLIINPTKF
+189 ITVSIMLIINPTKF

-232 EYTYIDFGRAFETL
+232 EYTYIDFGRAFETM
-246 FYPAGIDTPINE
+246 FYPAGMSTPINE
-258 AYKNVYGESY
+258 AYQSVYGKTY
-268 YKEKHYPEG
+268 YEEKPERNPA
-277 KNDANDTGN
+277 KTE
-286 RESAPKDEAGTDRS
+286 RPAPKTER
-300 VQGETRAEG
+300 
-309 ASETTKEET
+309 SETKPAEPQTKQPDPPTKSEEILTKDEEKQTETPDTTTVLAEAEEKEPEKTEET
-318 ELSDT
+318 
-323 ESNVCDGEKSRE
+323 
-335 AEHTE
+335 
-340 NEPTAEESSGKGTTQ
+340 P
-355 TQKEAKETTEAPN
+355 
-368 SAAVSAEEETA
+368 
-379 EVKTEICHG
+379 EVKPEFQQEN
-388 DTDETQIPGQTELV
+388 TDETQIPGQTELV
-402 KDFPEYCPP
+402 KDFPQYCPP
-411 DMNAPEQQDQSEE
+411 DMNVPEQQDQSEE

-432 RLYLSSID
+432 RLYIASVD

-474 EFFETEVDRNGD
+474 EFFETEVDREGK